1 MPGRRGTN
9 RATRLDV
16 AIVVVL
22 AVYGQLEAW
31 SAPGAE
37 TAIAAAPVVNA
48 AAFLIASTA
57 LLWRRR
63 APVTVLLVE
72 AVNLA
77 ALSVLA
83 GGSEALGLF
92 LPLLVAIYSA
102 ARYAAVPWRTLPAVA
117 LVAGALLLHDVR
129 DPQVDQAADV
139 VVFWLILAA
148 AWPVGAAIRRW
159 SDRNEQLAAEVAA
172 REARARTEERARIA
186 RELHD
191 VVSHSL
197 GVMLVQAEAAD
208 AIAEP
213 DDARVRE
220 RLGRIRSSGRDA
232 LADMRRVL
240 GLLRDEDAGVDAEPQ
255 PGTAR
260 LPDLLERT
268 RATGLQVELRVDGE
282 PPPLSPSAD
291 LALYRI
297 VQEGLTNTLRH
308 AHATRVDVEI
318 RYCVDA
324 VEVAIA
330 DDGRGRTAGAGGG
343 HGLVGMRERAALYGG
358 VVRAGNRAGGGFE
371 VHARLP
377 LPR

>member
-1 MPGRRGTN
+1 MLGRHGTH
-9 RATRLDV
+9 RAARLDV

-31 SAPGAE
+31 RGPGAE
-37 TAIAAAPVVNA
+37 TAIAGPPVLNA

-63 APVTVLLVE
+63 APVTVLVIE

-92 LPLLVAIYSA
+92 VPLLVSVYSA
-102 ARYAAVPWRTLPAVA
+102 ARYAAIPWRTFPVLA
-117 LVAGALLLHDVR
+117 LVAAALLLHDLR
-129 DPQVDQAADV
+129 DPQVDQASDV

-159 SDRNEQLAAEVAA
+159 SDRTELLAAEAAA

-213 DDARVRE
+213 GDARVRE

-232 LADMRRVL
+232 LGDMRRVL
-240 GLLRDEDAGVDAEPQ
+240 GLLRDDDAHVDAEPQ

-260 LPDLLERT
+260 LPELVQRVRT
-268 RATGLQVELRVDGE
+268 TGLQVELRVDGD
-282 PPPLSPSAD
+282 PPPLIPSAD

-297 VQEGLTNTLRH
+297 VQEGLTNTLKH
-308 AHATRVDVEI
+308 AHASRVDVQI
-318 RYCVDA
+318 RYTDDA
-324 VEVAIA
+324 VEIALA
-330 DDGRGRTAGAGGG
+330 DDGRGRPADARDG

-358 VVRAGNRAGGGFE
+358 AVHAGNRAGGGFE
-371 VHARLP
+371 VHAHLP